1 VIAALMTWF
10 GIGRSVW
17 RIEDARFLRGRG
29 RFVDDIH
36 LPHQSFGVV
45 LMSPHAHARIKSVDA
60 TEAKVANGVICVLTG
75 GDLIADK
82 LGCLPPLFMPEDYG
96 GPKGYRTCRPLL
108 VTEHVRCVGDRVA
121 FVVAETLAQA
131 QTAAELIHV
140 HYEPLP
146 AVIGLE
152 SAIQEDAPRIWQDCP
167 TGNVSFEL
175 TFGDQRATDAAFAAA
190 KHVVSLRL
198 RNNRVSANP
207 LEPRAAIGC
216 YEPASDSYTLYTT
229 TQNPHGV
236 RSLVAGTALK
246 IPESKLRVVGPDVG
260 GGFGLKTNPHVE
272 DALVLWASRRC
283 GRPVKWVATRSDS
296 LVGDYQARDQIVH
309 GEMALDQDGRILGIR
324 ARALHALG
332 AYTAAVCAV
341 PISCAMQFIPNV
353 YDVKAVDLRT
363 RAVFTNTAAVTA
375 YRGTGRPEANYLVER
390 LIDEAAIKIGLDP
403 AEIRRRNLI
412 TPSAM
417 PYMTATGITYDSGE
431 FALVL
436 DKCLKIADWAGFSKR
451 RSASEKNGQLRGRS
465 VTCYIETAG
474 YANERME
481 IRFDPDGTVT
491 IVAGTHSHGQ
501 GHATTYAQMV
511 AEWLGVSFETI
522 RFIQGDTDKVPFG
535 RGTYAARSSMNG
547 GNALKAA
554 ADGIIAKA
562 RLMAA
567 AMLEADPADIAYQ
580 AGQFRVQGTDRTLAL
595 VEVARSFFQ
604 AGGVTDQFG
613 LGLEASGSYGTN
625 AANYPNGCHVCEIEI
640 DPETGLASVAQ
651 YTVVDDAGRVI
662 NPLICEGQVHGGLA
676 QGIGQAMLE
685 QIVYDGDSGQI
696 VSASFMDYAM
706 PRAIHLP
713 NFVTEF
719 VEVPCTTNPLGV
731 KGIGEAG
738 TIATP
743 PAIINAL
750 LDALRPLGV
759 THIDMPAT
767 PANVWNAI
775 RRGRPYPALAKGV
788 SEITREH
795 DTRFV

>member
-1 VIAALMTWF
+1 ML
-10 GIGRSVW
+10 
-17 RIEDARFLRGRG
+17 ENRGLSR
-29 RFVDDIH
+29 
-36 LPHQSFGVV
+36 
-45 LMSPHAHARIKSVDA
+45 
-60 TEAKVANGVICVLTG
+60 
-75 GDLIADK
+75 
-82 LGCLPPLFMPEDYG
+82 
-96 GPKGYRTCRPLL
+96 LL
-108 VTEHVRCVGDRVA
+108 E
-121 FVVAETLAQA
+121 
-131 QTAAELIHV
+131 
-140 HYEPLP
+140 
-146 AVIGLE
+146 
-152 SAIQEDAPRIWQDCP
+152 
-167 TGNVSFEL
+167 
-175 TFGDQRATDAAFAAA
+175 
-190 KHVVSLRL
+190 
-198 RNNRVSANP
+198 
-207 LEPRAAIGC
+207 
-216 YEPASDSYTLYTT
+216 
-229 TQNPHGV
+229 
-236 RSLVAGTALK
+236 TAL
-246 IPESKLRVVGPDVG
+246 G
-260 GGFGLKTNPHVE
+260 
-272 DALVLWASRRC
+272 
-283 GRPVKWVATRSDS
+283 
-296 LVGDYQARDQIVH
+296 
-309 GEMALDQDGRILGIR
+309 
-324 ARALHALG
+324 
-332 AYTAAVCAV
+332 
-341 PISCAMQFIPNV
+341 
-353 YDVKAVDLRT
+353 
-363 RAVFTNTAAVTA
+363 
-375 YRGTGRPEANYLVER
+375 
-390 LIDEAAIKIGLDP
+390 
-403 AEIRRRNLI
+403 
-412 TPSAM
+412 
-417 PYMTATGITYDSGE
+417 
-431 FALVL
+431 
-436 DKCLKIADWAGFSKR
+436 
-451 RSASEKNGQLRGRS
+451 SEKNGQLRGRS

-640 DPETGLASVAQ
+640 DPETGLASIAQ

-719 VEVPCTTNPLGV
+719 VEGPCTTNPLGV